1 MDYRAKNI
9 VVCLDGTGNQIEEN
23 ISNVLKLYRALDK
36 PIGAEANQIVFYDQG
51 VGTIGQTN
59 TWGVLRQKFTAV
71 WGLATGLGLDDNVLR
86 AYDFIVRHFR
96 EERVKGEDGQTRT
109 VRDRICIFG
118 YSRGAHTARVL
129 AAFIHNIGILKPEQL
144 HLSGAALTAYKRAN
158 ANTGDGE
165 IAEFRRITQTN
176 SHAVHFLGLWDTV
189 SSMIIPKPG
198 RLLMPSV
205 ENLKNTSDNPGVRV
219 CRHAMSIDEARY
231 MFRVDAWKEGQEFKP
246 NPYLPEKVAD
256 QDCEQVWFAGHH
268 GDIGGGDVRQTS
280 GMSQFALCWMIREA
294 MKNDLLFNTRMV
306 DYVAMGVPYTSTTE
320 YLYPEPD
327 HTAPL
332 HGARKSAWA
341 VLEYIPKLK
350 RFREKSKSG
359 KKRAAAFGFYLPKWE
374 PRFIP
379 EGARIHAA
387 AIRRRAELESYAPV
401 NFPDTFVEVP
411 HDSRPSSQW
420 LK

>member
-158 ANTGDGE
+158 ARTL
-165 IAEFRRITQTN
+165 A
-176 SHAVHFLGLWDTV
+176 TV
-189 SSMIIPKPG
+189 
-198 RLLMPSV
+198 R
-205 ENLKNTSDNPGVRV
+205 
-219 CRHAMSIDEARY
+219 
-231 MFRVDAWKEGQEFKP
+231 
-246 NPYLPEKVAD
+246 
-256 QDCEQVWFAGHH
+256 
-268 GDIGGGDVRQTS
+268 
-280 GMSQFALCWMIREA
+280 
-294 MKNDLLFNTRMV
+294 
-306 DYVAMGVPYTSTTE
+306 
-320 YLYPEPD
+320 
-327 HTAPL
+327 
-332 HGARKSAWA
+332 
-341 VLEYIPKLK
+341 
-350 RFREKSKSG
+350 
-359 KKRAAAFGFYLPKWE
+359 
-374 PRFIP
+374 
-379 EGARIHAA
+379 
-387 AIRRRAELESYAPV
+387 
-401 NFPDTFVEVP
+401 
-411 HDSRPSSQW
+411 
-420 LK
+420 